1 MKTSLTSV
9 TFRKKSVEEIVEL
22 VAQAGLDAIE
32 WGGDVHVP
40 PTDPEAAAKA
50 LKLCQEKGIEV
61 SAYGSYYRCDED
73 EDFAPIIEAALA
85 LNTDVI
91 RVWAGRLGS
100 AVCPAE
106 ERERL
111 CKKLAEAVAMASEKG
126 CIVATEYHPNTL
138 TDDLDSALQLLAD
151 VPGLYT
157 YWQPATSIPREP
169 GYDTYA
175 LEKLGKKVINAHVF
189 IRNSK
194 NQKVPLSEGFDRW
207 VEHFRDLEKFCAVR
221 YGAIEFVMD
230 DTGEQ
235 FLDDA
240 ETLKKLLAEV

>member
-9 TFRKKSVEEIVEL
+9 TFRKKSIEEIVDL

-40 PTDPEAAAKA
+40 PTDPAAAEKA
-50 LKLCQEKGIEV
+50 LKLCQEKGIAV
-61 SAYGSYYRCDED
+61 SAYGSYYRCDAG
-73 EDFAPIIEAALA
+73 EDFAPILEAALH
-85 LNTDVI
+85 LKTNVI

-100 AVCPAE
+100 AKCPPETRAQINAS
-106 ERERL
+106 
-111 CKKLAEAVAMASEKG
+111 LAKAVAMAKEAG

-138 TDDLDSALQLLAD
+138 TDDLDSTLQLLED

-157 YWQPATSIPREP
+157 YWQPETSIPRAP

-175 LEKLGKKVINAHVF
+175 LEKLGKRVINVHVF
-189 IRNSK
+189 HRNSE
-194 NQKVPLSEGFDRW
+194 NQKVPLSVAFDKW
-207 VEHFRDLEKFCAVR
+207 VGHFRDLEKFCDVR

-230 DTGEQ
+230 DTSEQ

-240 ETLKKLLAEV
+240 KALHEILAAV

>member
-9 TFRKKSVEEIVEL
+9 TFRKKSVEEIVDL
-22 VAQAGLDAIE
+22 VAQAGIDAIE

-40 PTDPEAAAKA
+40 PTDPAAAAKA
-50 LKLCQEKGIEV
+50 LKLCREKGIEV
-61 SAYGSYYRCDED
+61 SAYGSYYRCDEN
-73 EDFAPIIEAALA
+73 EDFAPIIDAALA
-85 LNTDVI
+85 LGTNVI

-100 AVCPAE
+100 AVCPPE
-106 ERERL
+106 TREKL
-111 CKKLAEAVAMASEKG
+111 NKKLAEAVAMAAEKG
-126 CIVATEYHPNTL
+126 CTVATEYHPNTL

-175 LEKLGKKVINAHVF
+175 LEKLGKKVINVHVF
-189 IRNSK
+189 HRNEQNK
-194 NQKVPLSEGFDRW
+194 KVPLSDGYDKW
-207 VEHFRDLEKFCAVR
+207 VGHFRDLEKFCAVK

-240 ETLKKLLAEV
+240 ETLKKLLAKD

>member
-9 TFRKKSVEEIVEL
+9 TFRKKSVEEIVDL
-22 VAQAGLDAIE
+22 VAQAGIDAIE

-40 PTDPEAAAKA
+40 PTDPEAALKA
-50 LKLCQEKGIEV
+50 LKLCQEKGIAI
-61 SAYGSYYRCDED
+61 SAYGSYFRCEEG
-73 EDFAPIIEAALA
+73 EDFAPVLENALR
-85 LNTDVI
+85 LGTNVI

-100 AVCPAE
+100 AECPAE
-106 ERERL
+106 TRE
-111 CKKLAEAVAMASEKG
+111 KINGKLAEAVAMAAEKG

-138 TDDLDSALQLLAD
+138 TDDLDSALRMLSD

-175 LEKLGKKVINAHVF
+175 LEKLGKKVINVHVF
-189 IRNSK
+189 LRNEA
-194 NQKVPLSEGFDRW
+194 NQKVPLSDGFDRW
-207 VEHFRDLEKFCAVR
+207 VGYFRDLEKYCAVN

-230 DTGEQ
+230 DTAQQ

-240 ETLKKLLAEV
+240 KTLKEILAAV

>member
-9 TFRKKSVEEIVEL
+9 TFRKKSIEEIVDL

-40 PTDPEAAAKA
+40 PADPAAAEKA
-50 LKLCQEKGIEV
+50 LKLCQEKGIAI
-61 SAYGSYYRCDED
+61 SAYGSYYRCDEG
-73 EDFAPIIEAALA
+73 EDFAPVLEAALG
-85 LNTDVI
+85 LKTNVI

-100 AVCPAE
+100 AECPAE
-106 ERERL
+106 VRARINAS
-111 CKKLAEAVAMASEKG
+111 LAKAVAMAREAG

-138 TDDLDSALQLLAD
+138 TDDLDSTLKLLEE

-169 GYDTYA
+169 GFDTYA
-175 LEKLGKKVINAHVF
+175 LEKLGKRVVNVHVF
-189 IRNSK
+189 HRNSQ
-194 NQKVPLSEGFDRW
+194 NQKVPLSDAFDKW
-207 VEHFRDLEKFCAVR
+207 AGHFRDLEKYCAAA

-230 DTGEQ
+230 DTSEQ
-235 FLDDA
+235 FLEDA
-240 ETLKKLLAEV
+240 KTLKDILAAV

>member
-9 TFRKKSVEEIVEL
+9 TFRKKSIEEIVDL

-40 PTDPEAAAKA
+40 PTDPAAAEKA
-50 LKLCQEKGIEV
+50 LKLCKEKGIAV
-61 SAYGSYYRCDED
+61 SAFGSYYRCGED
-73 EDFAPIIEAALA
+73 EDFAPILETALR
-85 LNTDVI
+85 LETNVI

-100 AVCPAE
+100 AECPAE
-106 ERERL
+106 TREKL
-111 CKKLAEAVAMASEKG
+111 NKKLAEAVAMAKEKG

-138 TDDLDSALQLLAD
+138 TDDLDSALQLLED

-157 YWQPATSIPREP
+157 YWQPATQIPRAP

-175 LEKLGKKVINAHVF
+175 LEKLGKRVVNAHAF
-189 IRNSK
+189 HRNNQ
-194 NQKVPLSEGFDRW
+194 NQKVPISDAFDKW
-207 VEHFRDLEKFCAVR
+207 VQHVRDLEKFCAV
-221 YGAIEFVMD
+221 GHVAIEFVKD
-230 DTGEQ
+230 DSSEQ

-240 ETLKKLLAEV
+240 KTLKEILAKA